1 MSHETDAL
9 LRRRDDSS
17 LSHHPAPRGPFVRAV
32 VLAVGALVLSAVLY
46 ATAATPSSWK
56 KTVKIL
62 GHTHSSSDPLSILF
76 DETLDGK
83 ELFYEQQTLDHL
95 SNDEDAKKTWSH
107 RYYKISKHFRG
118 PGHPIIMVI
127 GGEDALTGPLHPFI
141 EEGMASKFGAFVIE
155 PEHRFYGKSTPVE
168 NASVHDYIKYLSP
181 DQALLDAIQLLQ
193 TTRQTLGCS
202 LDRSSPF
209 YCPAISV
216 GASYPGFLSAML
228 RYVYADFV
236 DMSFAASAP
245 IRLYSQTND
254 ANAYYDKVSEVAEQM
269 SPGCANAVRST
280 MEAVQ
285 DTVLSSNWTVSEAAA
300 NLGFCPNDLP
310 EYIQDLD
317 TLVSEGV
324 VYMLPAIF
332 ADFNM
337 FSYPP
342 GPQTP
347 NVMACNV
354 FQNDNLTPLEKIQ
367 GFFELRGLVEYGE
380 TVECFDLGL
389 ELPTGPNARI
399 MGSDWSGS
407 GGGKTGEIWEFQCCK
422 DLIIR
427 SGYSN
432 TSMFIPR
439 EWTYEWHDEHC
450 RQRFPGITLNS
461 FRLEQKWHFDQLAGA
476 SRIVFTNGMNDGWSA
491 AGSFLED
498 VNDSVVAITIADGA
512 HHSDLGGKYPDEKDT
527 DAVKEAQ
534 VQVMSI
540 LEQWLEEIY
549 ATQSYNI

>member
-9 LRRRDDSS
+9 IAPQDVSREQNNLHRGGLAARILLIATGTIGLLAFLYSTSPSWTSS
-17 LSHHPAPRGPFVRAV
+17 LSKNAKI
-32 VLAVGALVLSAVLY
+32 VLGHTHAS
-46 ATAATPSSWK
+46 TTPSSWLNEK
-56 KTVKIL
+56 
-62 GHTHSSSDPLSILF
+62 
-76 DETLDGK
+76 LDGK
-83 ELFYEQQTLDHL
+83 ELFYHEQSLDHL
-95 SNDEDAKKTWSH
+95 NGADTKTWSH

-118 PGHPIIMVI
+118 PGHPILMVV

-155 PEHRFYGKSTPVE
+155 PEHRFYGKSTPVP
-168 NASVHDYIKYLSP
+168 NATVQEYVQYLSP

-193 TTRQTLGCS
+193 TTRQALGCS
-202 LDRSSPF
+202 LERTSPF

-228 RYVYADFV
+228 RYVYADYV
-236 DMSFAASAP
+236 DMSYAASAP
-245 IRLYSQTND
+245 VRLYSQTND
-254 ANAYYDKVSEVAEQM
+254 ANAYYDKVTQVAEQM
-269 SPGCANAVRST
+269 SPGCADAVRST
-280 MEAVQ
+280 MEAVR
-285 DTVLSSNWTVSEAAA
+285 DAVLSSDWTVLEAAA
-300 NLGFCPNDLP
+300 KLGFCPDDFPN
-310 EYIQDLD
+310 YIQDLER
-317 TLVSEGV
+317 LVTEGI
-324 VYMLPAIF
+324 VYILPAIF

-354 FQNDNLTPLEKIQ
+354 FQNTSISPLEKIQ
-367 GFFELRGLVEYGE
+367 RFFELRGLVEYGQ

-427 SGYSN
+427 TGYSN

-450 RQRFPGITLNS
+450 RQRFPGIPLDS
-461 FRLEQKWHFDQLAGA
+461 LRLEKQWSFDQLAGA
-476 SRIVFTNGMNDGWSA
+476 SKIVFTNGMNDGWSA

-512 HHSDLGGKYPDEKDT
+512 HHSDLGGTYPDENDT
-527 DAVKEAQ
+527 DEVKKAQ
-534 VQVMSI
+534 VQVMDI
-540 LEQWLEEIY
+540 LGRWLEEVY
-549 ATQSYNI
+549 ATQV